1 MNAFGEI
8 ICDVCHKKFMK
19 KSNSNRHI
27 KTTHE
32 KIEDFTCMKYQKKFK
47 QMHHVVEF
55 RNLVGLLNYYAKCR
69 PRALVF

>member
-32 KIEDFTCMKYQKKFK
+32 MIEDFTCMKYQKKFK
-47 QMHHVVEF
+47 EMHHLK
-55 RNLVGLLNYYAKCR
+55 RRKQKCGTCR
-69 PRALVF
+69 RCGAQLTR